1 MGLLYVLFTQ
11 LNILGAISIDWG
23 NIIDPIGDL
32 IFGNAE
38 GLEGIIGGN
47 EMVAGIFLFMILFL
61 MTLIMG
67 LGMLVG
73 SVVIIPSLFAVFEY
87 IPSLQM
93 LVAIICGLL
102 FGFALN
108 KIVRR

>member
-1 MGLLYVLFTQ
+1 LNLLIVLLSQ
-11 LNILGAISIDWG
+11 LNTVGAVNINWSQ
-23 NIIDPIGDL
+23 IIDPIGEL
-32 IFGNAE
+32 VFGNNQ
-38 GLEGIIGGN
+38 GLTGIIGEN
-47 EMVAGIFLFMILFL
+47 EMVAGLFLFVILFL
-61 MTLIMG
+61 FTLIMG

-73 SVVIIPSLFAVFEY
+73 SVAILPSLFAVFQY

-108 KIVRR
+108 RIVRR

>member
-1 MGLLYVLFTQ
+1 MSLLAVLFTQ
-11 LNILGAISIDWG
+11 LQILGAVDINWSAVL
-23 NIIDPIGDL
+23 DPIGDL
-32 IFGNAE
+32 FFGNSE
-38 GLEGIIGGN
+38 GLDGVIGEN
-47 EMVAGIFLFMILFL
+47 EMLVGLFLFTVLFL
-61 MTLIMG
+61 FTLIMG

-73 SVVIIPSLFAVFEY
+73 SVAIIPSLFAVFNY

-93 LVAIICGLL
+93 IVAIICGLL